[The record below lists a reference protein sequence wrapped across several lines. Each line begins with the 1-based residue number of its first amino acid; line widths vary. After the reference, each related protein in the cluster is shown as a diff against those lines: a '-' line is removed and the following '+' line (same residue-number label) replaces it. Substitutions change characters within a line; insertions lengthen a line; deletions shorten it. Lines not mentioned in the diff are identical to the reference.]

1 MDYYSKLMATCSS
14 DATVRVFDVAAHA
27 ANPTGAQP
35 LAELRGHDG
44 PVWQISWAHPKFGVL
59 LASCSYDRTVV
70 IWQQDER
77 MQWKQVHKYTKHSSS
92 VNAVKWAPHE
102 CGLHLAAAS
111 SDGSVSILSFR
122 DGAGWPAAEPFE
134 VSNMG
139 CNAVDWAPH
148 AHLGSVDGGSTVARL
163 VTASCDNKIKVWKA
177 TNINDPSQAP
187 TFTLDCEFPGGHE
200 DWVRDV
206 AWAYNTG
213 MPCNTIA
220 SCSEDKRVIVWTQ
233 RTVGGDWASQ
243 MLSSDPFPFP
253 VWRVSWSVTGAILAC
268 AAGDAADSSITLWK
282 ESWEGLGSGG
292 GGGSDERASVWQQ
305 ISEVDE
311 GGSLIERS

>member
-177 TNINDPSQAP
+177 TNINDSSQAP
-187 TFTLDCEFPGGHE
+187 TFTLDCELPGGHE

-206 AWAYNTG
+206 AWAPPIVPG
-213 MPCNTIA
+213 MDVVA
-220 SCSEDKRVIVWTQ
+220 SCSEDGAVIVWT
-233 RTVGGDWASQ
+233 RKEDGSKVWEPSLLNNFGE
-243 MLSSDPFPFP
+243 P
-253 VWRVSWSVTGAILAC
+253 VWRLSWSVTGSILAVSS
-268 AAGDAADSSITLWK
+268 GDSTVTLWK
-282 ESWEGLGSGG
+282 AGLDDKYKQVSQVEDVAGS
-292 GGGSDERASVWQQ
+292 VQQ
-305 ISEVDE
+305 
-311 GGSLIERS
+311 